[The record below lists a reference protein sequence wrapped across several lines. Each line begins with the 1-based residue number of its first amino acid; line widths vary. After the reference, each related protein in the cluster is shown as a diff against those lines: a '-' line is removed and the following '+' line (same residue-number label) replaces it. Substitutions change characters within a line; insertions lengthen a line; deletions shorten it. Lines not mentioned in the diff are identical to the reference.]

1 MRTFKRIIVVV
12 LVVVAVLVVGYFV
25 FTGSQMSGT
34 EEVEY
39 EQTDG

>member
-1 MRTFKRIIVVV
+1 MIAFKRIIAVV
-12 LVVVAVLVVGYFV
+12 LVIVAVLVVGYFV

-34 EEVEY
+34 EKVEY